1 MIKLSDKLKRGIIM
15 YLIVGYLFMLFAL
28 YQLPDGLFHI
38 YFLDI
43 GQGDSILI
51 ESPEGHHIL
60 VDGGPG
66 SGVLEE
72 LAVLLPFFSKDIDL
86 MVLTHPHADH
96 IDGLVE
102 VLKRY
107 EVKSVLFSAVD
118 FSSGA
123 YDEFLHEIN
132 EQEIDFWVAEKDE
145 DFRFNSMIL
154 DVVYPLNQISG
165 EQFENFNNSSL
176 ALRIIYDD
184 VKILLSGDLEL
195 EAEKELISSGV
206 DIRADILKAGHHG
219 SKTSSSLSFLRKI
232 QAKVVVIQVG
242 KNNKFG
248 HPHEESLRRFEKA
261 GIQKIYRNDLDGRI
275 EFVF

>member
-1 MIKLSDKLKRGIIM
+1 M

-107 EVKSVLFSAVD
+107 EVKAVLFSAVD